1 MSRFFHNKKV
11 TAFAVIGVLVVAGGA
26 YAYWTTDGSGT
37 GSATT
42 GDSVAVSITQ
52 IGTVTDLVPGST
64 AQGVNFTITNSEDT
78 PQYVTSVSF
87 AIDSIETA
95 PGVAAVGCTVA
106 DFTLVQPTAINA
118 DQAAG
123 DTDHDPS
130 GATIAMIN
138 RATNQDGCKNVTVN
152 LEFTSV

>member
-1 MSRFFHNKKV
+1 MSRLFHNKKV

-26 YAYWTTDGSGT
+26 YAYWTTGGTGT

-42 GDSVAVSITQ
+42 GDAVAVSITQ

-64 AQGVNFTITNSEDT
+64 AQGVNFTITNSEAT

-95 PGVAAVGCTVA
+95 PGVAAVGCSVA

-118 DQAAG
+118 DQAPG
-123 DTDHDPS
+123 DTDHNPS
-130 GATIAMIN
+130 GATIAMN
-138 RATNQDGCKNVTVN
+138 NLATNQDGCKDVTVN